1 MKTRTYK
8 QQKPT
13 PKWVVIIGTIM
24 IMAVMAMFVYVATT
38 QTGEGRH
45 WGDESIYYKF
55 ETK

>member
-1 MKTRTYK
+1 MKTHIYK
-8 QQKPT
+8 QQKQT

-24 IMAVMAMFVYVATT
+24 MAAMVLMFIYAATT

-45 WGDESIYYKF
+45 WGDESIYYTF

>member
-1 MKTRTYK
+1 MKTHIYK
-8 QQKPT
+8 QQKQT

-24 IMAVMAMFVYVATT
+24 MAAMVMFIYAATT

-45 WGDESIYYKF
+45 WGDESIYYTF